1 MYSLCIGPVLK
12 LWPKVHEEM
21 VLPET
26 KSSHK
31 GTFKPDEVTS
41 KSNLASTIIYTPNS
55 SSILMF
61 NILEKVHAWQKHF

>member
-1 MYSLCIGPVLK
+1 
-12 LWPKVHEEM
+12 M

-61 NILEKVHAWQKHF
+61 NILEKVPCMTETFLKKQMQGVCVLDI